1 MLFKRETYIHTVSD
15 SEEEIRVNAKERA
28 WNSTFSLKKEN
39 RFVLYD
45 DADDNKKKTPKRE
58 EGSF

>member
-1 MLFKRETYIHTVSD
+1 MKKRLGF
-15 SEEEIRVNAKERA
+15 NAKERA